1 MNPRYM
7 FEICDGISPYYYF
20 AYFDTE
26 EHLADF
32 LFAHENVDVTIE
44 NEFAAEDDPYHII
57 LCRVPKKNRD
67 GFLRVIDLLPGLMA
81 YVGRT
86 DYDEFCLNMMI
97 RATQYAKSKRMPGS
111 RLPLQ

>member
-1 MNPRYM
+1 M
-7 FEICDGISPYYYF
+7 IQGS
-20 AYFDTE
+20 
-26 EHLADF
+26 
-32 LFAHENVDVTIE
+32 
-44 NEFAAEDDPYHII
+44 
-57 LCRVPKKNRD
+57 
-67 GFLRVIDLLPGLMA
+67 LRVIDLLPGLMA